1 MTADV
6 YDDASGPEFTEESS
20 GKFRRGAR
28 YIRFGPFQIDQD
40 LQKVTK
46 HGYRLKLHGKVY
58 QLLIALLEKPGEV
71 VTREELRQRLW
82 PADTL
87 VDFDANVSVV
97 VNKLRHALGDC
108 YEKPLYIETIR
119 RKGYSFLLPSETSEF
134 PQDSPVPPL
143 PAASSDDTLAVAN
156 SSLHGSKPQRS
167 SVWIT
172 TGIIGLIIIAI
183 LLGATITQ
191 LLITHFSSRFP
202 GSHQTQRQS
211 LVGYNEVAAH
221 DGNKLEVIE
230 VHILRC

>member
-6 YDDASGPEFTEESS
+6 YDDASGPEFTEESA
-20 GKFRRGAR
+20 GKVPASAR

-58 QLLIALLEKPGEV
+58 QLLIALLGKPGEV

-97 VNKLRHALGDC
+97 VNKLRQVLGDC

-119 RKGYSFLLPSETSEF
+119 GRGYSFLLPSETCEF
-134 PQDSPVPPL
+134 PQDSPGPSVPT
-143 PAASSDDTLAVAN
+143 AAGDDTLAPAN
-156 SSLHGSKPQRS
+156 SSLRGSKPQRS

-191 LLITHFSSRFP
+191 LLISHFSSRLP

-211 LVGYNEVAAH
+211 LVAYN
-221 DGNKLEVIE
+221 
-230 VHILRC
+230 RCPRH